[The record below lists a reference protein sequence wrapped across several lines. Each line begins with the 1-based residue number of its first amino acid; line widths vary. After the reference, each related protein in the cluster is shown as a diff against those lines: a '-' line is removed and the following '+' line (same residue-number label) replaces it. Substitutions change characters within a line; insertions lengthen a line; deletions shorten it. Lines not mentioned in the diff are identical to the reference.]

1 MGRVIPLRNQC
12 TGACEQAMGCDC
24 HPTAGTYAPPAAPD
38 QPLQTMPGD
47 LGEHHTAPKGTCW
60 ICALTWIVAGM
71 AAAAFVMF
79 VGNVLTDLGK
89 RLLP

>member
-1 MGRVIPLRNQC
+1 MGRVIEFSRDTDHGQL
-12 TGACEQAMGCDC
+12 T
-24 HPTAGTYAPPAAPD
+24 TAVGDTPHITAD
-38 QPLQTMPGD
+38 VPLQTMPGD
-47 LGEHHTAPKGTCW
+47 LSEHHTAPKGTCW